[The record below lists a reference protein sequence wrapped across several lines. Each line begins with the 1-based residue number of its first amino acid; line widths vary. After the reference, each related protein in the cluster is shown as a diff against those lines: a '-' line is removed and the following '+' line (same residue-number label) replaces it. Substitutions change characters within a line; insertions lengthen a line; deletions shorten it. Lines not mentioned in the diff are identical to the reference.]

1 MTWGQCCWKHQVGW
15 RMTRLGLGTLVW
27 CWHWQHCTCRYIRYR
42 NDNRDTLLPWA
53 ILGSL
58 PRPGIRIKVL
68 QVGDIL
74 LLALGAGT
82 RHGGAEE
89 QVDDQHDNKED
100 TKGDAEIE
108 KPNWTP
114 ATILT
119 WSWFLH
125 WNWPRLDHKDRVGG
139 HQSSVIFF
147 WILNSGIC
155 FGL

>member
-1 MTWGQCCWKHQVGW
+1 MDDLRSVLVETLLEDDKVGAGDI
-15 RMTRLGLGTLVW
+15 GLVLTLA
-27 CWHWQHCTCRYIRYR
+27 TLYLDMYIRYR
-42 NDNRDTLLPWA
+42 NNNIETLLPWP

-68 QVGDIL
+68 QVGDVL

-100 TKGDAEIE
+100 TEGDAEIE

-125 WNWPRLDHKDRVGG
+125 WSWPRLDHKDRVGG